1 MDKKPL
7 LIIVGPTAIGKTKL
21 SIEAALALKGEI
33 VSADSMQIYKYMD
46 IGTAKP
52 SIDERRK
59 VLHHMI
65 DIVDPDSDYSVALY
79 QKDALEAINKI
90 HEKGKIPILTGG
102 TGLYINSIRYS
113 MDFSPAAVDR
123 EYRNELNNIY
133 KERGSQYVYDML
145 RKVDSETAARLH
157 PNDKKRVIRALEI
170 YKLTGRTMA
179 DHRQDFKNKE
189 RPYRFVIIGLNMD
202 RKKLYNRI
210 DTRVDSMIEA
220 GLVKEVEGLLNRG
233 YKKELTSMQG
243 LGYKQIINYLEGNY
257 TLDTAIEEIKKLTR
271 RYAKRQ
277 LTWFRQTEGI
287 DWINLDEID
296 KEVQVDWI
304 IMHIKKNLAL

>member
-1 MDKKPL
+1 
-7 LIIVGPTAIGKTKL
+7 
-21 SIEAALALKGEI
+21 
-33 VSADSMQIYKYMD
+33 
-46 IGTAKP
+46 
-52 SIDERRK
+52 
-59 VLHHMI
+59 
-65 DIVDPDSDYSVALY
+65 
-79 QKDALEAINKI
+79 
-90 HEKGKIPILTGG
+90 
-102 TGLYINSIRYS
+102 
-113 MDFSPAAVDR
+113 
-123 EYRNELNNIY
+123 
-133 KERGSQYVYDML
+133 
-145 RKVDSETAARLH
+145 
-157 PNDKKRVIRALEI
+157 
-170 YKLTGRTMA
+170 
-179 DHRQDFKNKE
+179 
-189 RPYRFVIIGLNMD
+189 
-202 RKKLYNRI
+202 
-210 DTRVDSMIEA
+210 MIEA